1 MLKMVLRYGMQ
12 IVAYKYDQ
20 QDGELE
26 KCEAFFND
34 NKGGIVPLAAAIT
47 YFERIDT
54 EQKK

>member
-1 MLKMVLRYGMQ
+1 MVLRYGMQ

-20 QDGELE
+20 QDAELE
-26 KCEAFFND
+26 KCEAFLKD

-54 EQKK
+54 EQRK